1 MEMIALILS
10 FFTAHIGTILTILA
24 GGGALIVTWFHGKS
38 AGVQQQAVK
47 TQAVQTQLD
56 QRQAA
61 EQVATAQ
68 GKADAAQ
75 AVGVAMQDR
84 AQAQTDTAALAPGA
98 AQAELQANWSAK
110 E

>member
-1 MEMIALILS
+1 MTILIA
-10 FFTAHIGTILTILA
+10 FFTAHL
-24 GGGALIVTWFHGKS
+24 GAVLVGLGSIAALLGAWFRGKS
-38 AGVQQQAVK
+38 TGAAQQAVK

-56 QRQAA
+56 QHEAA
-61 EQVATAQ
+61 QVLAEAQ

-84 AQAQTDTAALAPGA
+84 AQAQSDAAALAPGA
-98 AQAELQANWSAK
+98 AAAELKANWSAK